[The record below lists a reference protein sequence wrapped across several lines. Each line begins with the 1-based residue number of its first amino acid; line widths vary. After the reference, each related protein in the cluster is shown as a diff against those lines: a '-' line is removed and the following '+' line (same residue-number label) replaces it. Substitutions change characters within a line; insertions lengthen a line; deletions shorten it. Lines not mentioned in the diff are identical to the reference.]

1 MYVESLALSSSKA
14 YVFSEGE
21 LITAFSN
28 TPNLTNMRNDYS
40 IWGVRASLNGTEVPV
55 HMRYAIDEKPVYYK
69 NMEGKVFLT
78 DRNVFEQLK
87 SAAKDK
93 VVDGL
98 VDRLKN
104 YKLTYDI
111 PEELPK
117 PIKQENGSWSPTPAR
132 CIKGIFEHQKN
143 ITYCEPIVTIRSC
156 LSDESNQALMALA
169 ENLKEPAT
177 T

>member
-21 LITAFSN
+21 LITAFNN

-111 PEELPK
+111 PEELSK
-117 PIKQENGSWSPTPAR
+117 PIKQEDGSWSP
-132 CIKGIFEHQKN
+132 GWWD
-143 ITYCEPIVTIRSC
+143 IRDWYDYYST
-156 LSDESNQALMALA
+156 L
-169 ENLKEPAT
+169 T
-177 T
+177 